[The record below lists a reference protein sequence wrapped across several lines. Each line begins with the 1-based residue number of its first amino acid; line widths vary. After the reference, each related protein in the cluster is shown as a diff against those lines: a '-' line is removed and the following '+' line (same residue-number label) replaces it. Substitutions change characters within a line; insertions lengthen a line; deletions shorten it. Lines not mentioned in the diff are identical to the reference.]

1 MLVSTSDVHISQRS
15 GLANE
20 YIKEGDYQQRKLGLS
35 KSVSYADSLLSF
47 PRWKKKYPTI
57 AMQNALRKTGL
68 QRAIVGYFF
77 IYLFIRKT

>member
-1 MLVSTSDVHISQRS
+1 MRIYLRGQVLRMNTQ
-15 GLANE
+15 
-20 YIKEGDYQQRKLGLS
+20 KKGDYQQRKLSLS

-57 AMQNALRKTGL
+57 AMQNALRKTEL

-77 IYLFIRKT
+77 IYSFHSSDVTAKT